1 MIIINMYASIYI
13 CSELHVYEALPRRH
27 ERFSFEK
34 SAIILIHNTE
44 AVSVFD
50 NSHVNFLFM
59 FQILGGVHA

>member
-1 MIIINMYASIYI
+1 MIIINMYTSIYI
-13 CSELHVYEALPRRH
+13 CNELHVYDALPRRH
-27 ERFSFEK
+27 ASLSFEK
-34 SAIILIHNTE
+34 SVIILINNTE